1 MRFRLTSTGL
11 LVALILVLAAC
22 ETHNSSPTEPAP
34 TPASALP
41 TLNPSNPG
49 STIPPLPTGP
59 DELVLEPF
67 AEGLER
73 PIGVT
78 NAADGSGQ
86 LFVNEQ
92 AGRVRVVDADGQLR
106 EQPFVDLTDRI
117 SAGGER
123 GLLGLAFH
131 PDYGTNRR
139 LFVNYTDREGN
150 TVISELRASADGQT
164 ADPDSEKVL
173 LRVDQPY
180 ANHNGGQLAFGP
192 DGYLYI
198 GLGDGGSGGDP
209 HGNGQNTNVLLGKI
223 LRIDVDSPAAGDK
236 AYAVPADNPFVDG
249 GGAPEVWAFGLR
261 NPWRFSFDAAT
272 GDLYIGDVGQ
282 NQWEEIDRLPAGSPG
297 GANFGWNVT
306 EGRHCYQ
313 DSSCDQRP
321 FILPIAEYSHDGG
334 NCSVTG
340 GSVYRGSAMR
350 DLVGIYV
357 MADYC
362 SGRVFTLNVDEG
374 TTTPKQVAQTDAA
387 ITSFG
392 TAEDG
397 EIYATDQSGGTLL
410 HVALP

>member
-1 MRFRLTSTGL
+1 MRFRLRSTGL

>member
-1 MRFRLTSTGL
+1 MRFRLRSTGL

-150 TVISELRASADGQT
+150 TVISELRASGDGQT